1 MDADLRGCFELQWE
15 VGGGFR
21 AQPGMRWVGA
31 PLNLVSY
38 SDLVML
44 QEEFWLGTGE
54 DFAFVLASPQ
64 VCHPQCISAYLFE
77 EDGGG
82 EFEFV

>member
-1 MDADLRGCFELQWE
+1 
-15 VGGGFR
+15 
-21 AQPGMRWVGA
+21 MRWVGA

-54 DFAFVLASPQ
+54 DFAFILASPQ

-82 EFEFV
+82 